1 MNPITTANKLK
12 TLRNFK
18 GMSPEQVA
26 EKAQLNLEDYNA
38 LEAGKTEVSIEKL
51 EKACNALGIDYKEWF
66 EKDNSQVY
74 VNNGDIKVDGGSRNI
89 GNCNTCYFYD
99 RNEEDV
105 ELLNTLKTLTKSI
118 VQLLNNETFSRN
130 IDKTLQD
137 EKNKSGDKK

>member
-12 TLRNFK
+12 ALRNFK

-74 VNNGDIKVDGGSRNI
+74 VNNGDIKRSF
-89 GNCNTCYFYD
+89 GNNLNCDSCYFYD

-105 ELLNTLKTLTKSI
+105 ELLNTLKTLSESI
-118 VQLLNNETFSRN
+118 VRLLDNELLSRD
-130 IDKTLQD
+130 IDKTLRD
-137 EKNKSGDKK
+137 KKNKPDDD